1 MTGEIALLL
10 GLLGVMAFLFLTEK
24 LPIELTAFAG
34 LVVLVLA
41 GFVPAERAF
50 EGFASPVVITM
61 LAIFFLAAALLHTGV
76 ADWVGERAHALL
88 GSRQRLLIVAIMA
101 ITALFSSVMNNIAA
115 AAMILPAVASLARA
129 SGVSPS
135 RLYMPLSFGAVLG
148 GTTTLIG
155 TPPNI
160 LVAEIL
166 RDRGLESFGLFDF
179 TPIGLAICA
188 CGILYTAAAAP
199 RLLPAREAAAPVSRQ
214 SDLVQVYRLHDTLF
228 SIRVP
233 RGSKLAGRSLGST
246 TLGSAL
252 GVQVVGI
259 VRGAKR
265 QLAPGPDTV
274 LSAGDVLL
282 VRGRASEVRELYRIQ
297 GSEFAEAVPEEIA
310 GASERVSGLVARL
323 TAASPLAGRTLRD
336 LRFRER
342 FGAIVIG
349 IRREGKLVD
358 AETAAE
364 RLRPGDELLAL
375 GMRAQLADAELRQH
389 FEVATMGPDVFRSL
403 SGRLYVLAVPS
414 SSGLVG
420 TTLGESHL
428 GELVGLTIWGILR
441 GGDTLLALEP
451 SERIQ
456 AGDRLLVAGPV
467 GRIRSL
473 LDLGNVELL
482 QDVAEEAFVSDGV
495 GVVEA
500 AVAPRSAC
508 AGKTLREIRF
518 RAKHGLQV
526 LAVWREGELIH
537 SGLAELALRFGDALL
552 LQGPWERIRLLADNP
567 DFLTL
572 SSAVR
577 ERRRTRKAPF
587 ALGALA
593 LMVTLVVLRL
603 LPIHMAA
610 FTAATLVLL
619 SRAITMEEAYRA
631 VEWRAVFLMAA
642 ILPVGLAMETSGAA
656 ALLSESVTGL
666 VGPAGPFA
674 VLAALVAL
682 SSLLSQTL
690 DGAPAVV
697 LLAPVALSAAEQL
710 GVSARPVM
718 MGIGLA
724 ASAAYMTPFSQ
735 KAHLLV
741 MGVGGYRVSDY
752 LRLGTPLTLMQI
764 ILIVALVPLF
774 FPF

>member
-1 MTGEIALLL
+1 MTAEIALLL
-10 GLLGVMAFLFLTEK
+10 GLLAVMAYLFLTEK
-24 LPIELTAFAG
+24 LPIELTAFSG
-34 LVVLVLA
+34 LVALVLA
-41 GFVPAERAF
+41 GFVPAAQAF
-50 EGFASPVVITM
+50 DGFSSPVVITM
-61 LAIFFLAAALLHTGV
+61 LSIFFIAAALLHTGV
-76 ADWVGERAHALL
+76 ADWIGERAQERL
-88 GSRQRLLIVAIMA
+88 GSRERPLIVAIMA
-101 ITALFSSVMNNIAA
+101 VTALLSSVMNNIAA
-115 AAMILPAVASLARA
+115 AAMVLPAVASIARA
-129 SGVSPS
+129 TGVSPS
-135 RLYMPLSFGAVLG
+135 RLFMPLSFGAVLG

-179 TPIGLAICA
+179 TPIGVAICVV
-188 CGILYTAAAAP
+188 GILYTAVAAP
-199 RLLPAREAAAPVSRQ
+199 RLLPARELAAPISRQ

-233 RGSKLAGRSLGST
+233 EGSKLAGRSLRDT

-259 VRGAKR
+259 ERGAKR
-265 QLAPGPDTV
+265 ELAPTPDTV
-274 LSAGDVLL
+274 LSAGDILL
-282 VRGRASEVRELYRIQ
+282 VKGRAAEVRELWRIQ
-297 GSEFAEAVPEEIA
+297 GSEFAEAVPEEVA
-310 GASERVSGLVARL
+310 RASERVSGLVARL
-323 TAASPLAGRTLRD
+323 GASSPLAGRTLRD

-349 IRREGKLVD
+349 IRRDGKLLD
-358 AETAAE
+358 GAIAGEP
-364 RLRPGDELLAL
+364 LRGGDEMLAL
-375 GMRAQLADAELRQH
+375 GMRARLAEAEIRQH
-389 FEVATMGPDVFRSL
+389 FEVSTMGPDVFRSL
-403 SGRLYVLAVPS
+403 SGRLYVLAVPEA
-414 SSGLVG
+414 SGLVG

-441 GGDTLLALEP
+441 AGETLLALEP
-451 SERIQ
+451 SEQIR

-526 LAVWREGELIH
+526 LAVWREGQLIH

-552 LQGPWERIRLLADNP
+552 LQGPWDRIRLLADNP
-567 DFLTL
+567 DFLIL

-577 ERRRTRKAPF
+577 DQRRTRKAPF

-593 LMVTLVVLRL
+593 LMVVLVVLGV
-603 LPIHMAA
+603 LPVHMAA

-656 ALLSESVTGL
+656 ALLSESVTAT

-674 VLAALVAL
+674 VLAALVLL

-710 GVSARPVM
+710 GISARPIM
-718 MGIGLA
+718 MGVGLA

-735 KAHLLV
+735 KANLLV

-752 LRLGTPLTLMQI
+752 LKLGTPLTLLQI
-764 ILIVALVPLF
+764 VLIIALVPLL